1 MRKTF
6 IIISFVFLT
15 IGLVLTFL
23 PMGTIPLLPLLIAAG
38 TTIAAFLLS
47 KDKARLLPKYTLLAT
62 VLVSMIVIG
71 KEVLIE
77 NKVIMDNKFIQEK
90 QQSKQEAK
98 KELEDIEQL
107 DSIK

>member
-6 IIISFVFLT
+6 IIISIVFFI

-23 PMGTIPLLPLLIAAG
+23 PMGTIPLLPLLIAGA
-38 TTIAAFLLS
+38 TSIVAFLLS
-47 KDKARLLPKYTLLAT
+47 KDKAKFFPKFALLAI
-62 VLVSMIVIG
+62 VLVSMVVIG

-77 NKVIMDNKFIQEK
+77 NKVVVDNKFIQEK

-98 KELEDIEQL
+98 KDLEDIEHL
-107 DSIK
+107 DSIQ